1 MSERESFAV
10 ARGLDRE
17 RGQEPSLATA
27 TRKGAPGEAPAR
39 QGQERE
45 T

>member
-1 MSERESFAV
+1 MSDRDERRV
-10 ARGLDRE
+10 AMKENSE

-27 TRKGAPGEAPAR
+27 TRKGVPMRSPAR

-45 T
+45 G